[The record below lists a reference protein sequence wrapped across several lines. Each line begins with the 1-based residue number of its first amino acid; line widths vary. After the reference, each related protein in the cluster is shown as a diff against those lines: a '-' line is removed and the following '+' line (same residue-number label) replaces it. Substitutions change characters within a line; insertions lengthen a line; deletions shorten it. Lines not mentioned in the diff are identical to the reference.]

1 LKKILHPS
9 ETLRFSTFEN
19 GNGCPTWSDSVG
31 KFLFFAYLSSLPT
44 SLSRMIFFWI
54 LWAIAALVGLVVLC
68 FFFVGLA
75 DGTVSATNA
84 GLWFLMLLV
93 PGAILVGSLWLKAQN
108 RLGLAKVVLSII
120 ALPGV
125 LAGLFFLILLISKP
139 RWN

>member
-1 LKKILHPS
+1 
-9 ETLRFSTFEN
+9 
-19 GNGCPTWSDSVG
+19 
-31 KFLFFAYLSSLPT
+31 
-44 SLSRMIFFWI
+44 MIFFWI